1 MKKVGIIT
9 YDIDWMFAGGAKSGG
24 ASVVGKNLILEL
36 AKNSDVDLTVFCL
49 PNNFKPLEG
58 MNIVPVEHPSTYEGF
73 INNIEEEVKKGD
85 FDIVLTLSLEY
96 MNHNPVLQSQTFR
109 HRCENEP
116 FPLNIIKRIAGRKK
130 IKKQDKMFEN
140 LRADNKYI
148 AVSESIKKD
157 YVKNYNLNPNNVHV
171 CHLAC
176 NQIYENMPEI
186 QKNEEIIFGCVANN
200 SINKGGLLFLLG
212 LFVLNVLGC
221 RKFKAKVISKNNI
234 LKNISKILGLK
245 KKVEFVQPMSD
256 IIDFYKQ
263 IDCLTLPS
271 KNEAFGL
278 VVLEEMSCGKPCIV
292 SNTAGVAEIIKNNEN
307 GILFNRSSFFD
318 FVLKMKKM
326 YKIYHTEK
334 YDNLCHNAYKTS
346 KEYSWEKFANAVLNC
361 F

>member
-9 YDIDWMFAGGAKSGG
+9 YDINWIFAGGAKSGG

-36 AKNSDVDLTVFCL
+36 SKNPDVELTVFCL
-49 PNNFKPLEG
+49 PNDFEG
-58 MNIVPVEHPSTYEGF
+58 IDNVKIVPVIHPNTLESY
-73 INNIEEEVKKGD
+73 IVNIEEEVKKGD

-96 MNHNPVLQSQTFR
+96 MNHNPILQSQTFR

-116 FPLNIIKRIAGRKK
+116 FPLNIIKKIAGRKK

-157 YVKNYNLNPNNVHV
+157 YVKNYKLNPDNVHV

-186 QKNEEIIFGCVANN
+186 AKNNEITFGCVANN
-200 SINKGGLLFLLG
+200 SINKGGLLFLIG
-212 LFVLNVLGC
+212 LYTLKLIGY
-221 RKFKAKVISKNNI
+221 KQFKAKVISKNKI
-234 LKNISKILGLK
+234 LKLITTILGLG
-245 KKVEFVQPMSD
+245 KKVEFVQPMSN
-256 IIDFYKQ
+256 IVEFYKQ
-263 IDCLTLPS
+263 IDCLALPS

-292 SNTAGVAEIIKNNEN
+292 SSTAGVSEIIKNGEN
-307 GILFNRSSFFD
+307 GVIFNRNSFFD
-318 FVLKMKKM
+318 FVVKLRQM

-334 YDNLCHNAYKTS
+334 YDNLCQNAYKTS
-346 KEYSWEKFANAVLNC
+346 KEYTWKRFADKILEC